1 MPEPEPARPS
11 CPRAPRRAPD
21 WRGPTALGGLAALA
35 LAAALAAPAAPPPAA
50 AQAPAPSETPTL
62 PAWTPGGVW
71 RAVHAPRRSPLFPAA
86 GTPQGLNAVHG
97 VAGDDPPFAM
107 AVGDRC
113 AIATYDGATGLWTR
127 DRSFEAQCDGVHVV
141 DLRDVFVRAP
151 DDIWV
156 AARYTGGGGLERDC
170 VAKTP
175 ANRDDVD
182 YDEGCGLMA
191 HWNGQRW
198 RVLTTLEMRINRLA
212 PPINAIDMVFDAEG
226 GAWHGWAVGNDA
238 AFDNLKGIIL
248 GFVDGPDGGKWQ
260 VTSAP
265 NNNAVDLRDVHIF
278 GPNEAWAVG
287 EHGAEAWY
295 NKIGDGPADW
305 SRRGLSGP
313 DHLYAIDM
321 TDPLYGWDGGERGR
335 MNHYDG
341 NCHDPDPE
349 TACWF
354 DNKAYPVQPTGGTP
368 LTSIDIRGLDL
379 VARGIGWLVATKADS
394 RSVVARLSGDRWLPV
409 AVVDDPA
416 ENLHAVFM
424 ASADIGWA
432 VGAKGVILAYGPA
445 AGGSPTPTATRTAA
459 AATTAPPSP
468 TPTPSAGATAT
479 PSATAADTATPGATA
494 VAPTATPTPAPT
506 DTPAASPTA
515 EASPTAAATATPT
528 GAPTASAAPSAT
540 GVRPGTAVIH
550 LPFGLRM
557 VRRR

>member
-1 MPEPEPARPS
+1 MPWTDRPPSPRPPLRDRDRRGPA
-11 CPRAPRRAPD
+11 
-21 WRGPTALGGLAALA
+21 WRGPAAVLGLAALG
-35 LAAALAAPAAPPPAA
+35 LAAALAGPADAPPAA
-50 AQAPAPSETPTL
+50 AQAPTPTATPTL
-62 PAWTPGGVW
+62 PTWSPSGVW
-71 RAVHAPRRSPLFPAA
+71 RAVHAPRRDPLFPAVA
-86 GTPQGLNAVHG
+86 TPQGLHAVHG
-97 VAGDDPPFAM
+97 VEHAGGFFAM

-113 AIATYDGATGLWTR
+113 AVATYDAARGTWTR
-127 DRSFEAQCDGVHVV
+127 DRSFEAECDGTHVV

-156 AARYTGGGGLERDC
+156 AARYTGGAGLERDC
-170 VAKTP
+170 VAHPP

-182 YDEGCGLMA
+182 HDEGCGLMA

-198 RVLTTLEMRINRLA
+198 RVLTNLEMKINRLA
-212 PPINAIDMVFDAEG
+212 PPINAIDMVFDAAS

-260 VTSAP
+260 VTAAP

-295 NKIGDGPADW
+295 NRVDGGAADW

-313 DHLYAIDM
+313 DHLYALDM

-341 NCHDPDPE
+341 NCHDTDPE

-354 DNKAYPVQPTGGTP
+354 DNKAYPVQPLGGQP
-368 LTSIDIRGLDL
+368 ITSIEIRGIDL
-379 VARGIGWLVATKADS
+379 VSRGVGWLVATKSDS
-394 RSVVARLSGDRWLPV
+394 RSIVARLAGDRWLPV
-409 AVVDDPA
+409 DVVDDPD
-416 ENLHAVFM
+416 ENLHAVYM
-424 ASADIGWA
+424 RHADAGFA

-445 AGGSPTPTATRTAA
+445 AGATATRTASA
-459 AATTAPPSP
+459 VPPSP
-468 TPTPSAGATAT
+468 TTPTPLATPSPAPTPSST
-479 PSATAADTATPGATA
+479 PTA
-494 VAPTATPTPAPT
+494 VG
-506 DTPAASPTA
+506 
-515 EASPTAAATATPT
+515 SPTAAATAPP
-528 GAPTASAAPSAT
+528 PTASATASPSAEATPAASATSTAAPT
-540 GVRPGTAVIH
+540 GTPTATPTPTALASPPAAIF
-550 LPFGLRM
+550 LPFGLRF